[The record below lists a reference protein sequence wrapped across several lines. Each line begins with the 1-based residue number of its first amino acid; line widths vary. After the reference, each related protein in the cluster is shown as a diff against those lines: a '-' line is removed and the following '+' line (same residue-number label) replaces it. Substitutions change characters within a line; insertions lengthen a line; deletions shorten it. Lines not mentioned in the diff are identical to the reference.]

1 MIDFLKS
8 VMSIDLINL
17 GLTFVKYI
25 YYTSKILPC
34 VCNQNKRRKSP
45 VKQIDVHI
53 GKGDFVFDFHLNR

>member
-25 YYTSKILPC
+25 YYTSKILPP
-34 VCNQNKRRKSP
+34 VFTQNKRRKSQA
-45 VKQIDVHI
+45 KQIDVHI